1 MNMKL
6 RISISLLITVA
17 IGMISSPAAGQER
30 PSANKRFQDA
40 IYEAYILNQMPQW
53 ERSLQE
59 MEIRYRTHP
68 GQALLVDILLA
79 QYGLTGY
86 YLGVEQK
93 DKAAYQLDRAMERL
107 ERMGKE
113 GGQEALVYALSSAFT
128 AFRIGL
134 RPIRAMQ
141 LGPRSYRLL
150 EQALEA
156 DPLHPQVWIEKGN
169 SAFFTPS
176 MFGGNKQ
183 EAIEHYK
190 KAISLLESGMP
201 NNYRWLYLST
211 LVSLANAY
219 EQTAQK
225 ELAIQT
231 LEKALAYEPRFKW
244 VKEEMLPKLR
254 AANP

>member
-1 MNMKL
+1 M
-6 RISISLLITVA
+6 
-17 IGMISSPAAGQER
+17 
-30 PSANKRFQDA
+30 NKRIPAILFIYLALIVTPLSLSGQKAVADNTRYQNA
-40 IYEAYILNQMPQW
+40 IYEAYILNEMPRW
-53 ERSLQE
+53 ERTLQE
-59 MEIRYRTHP
+59 MEIRYRTHA
-68 GQALLVDILLA
+68 GHALLADILLA

-93 DKAAYQLDRAMERL
+93 DKAGHQIDKAMERL
-107 ERMGKE
+107 QELDNA
-113 GGQEALVYALSSAFT
+113 GGHQALVYALSSAFT

-156 DPLHPQVWIEKGN
+156 DPSHPQVWIEKGN

-176 MFGGNKQ
+176 MFGGNKK

-190 KAISLLESGMP
+190 KAISLLEREMP

-219 EQTAQK
+219 EITGQANK
-225 ELAIQT
+225 AIQT
-231 LEKALAYEPRFKW
+231 LEKALAFEPRFRW

-254 AANP
+254 AENP